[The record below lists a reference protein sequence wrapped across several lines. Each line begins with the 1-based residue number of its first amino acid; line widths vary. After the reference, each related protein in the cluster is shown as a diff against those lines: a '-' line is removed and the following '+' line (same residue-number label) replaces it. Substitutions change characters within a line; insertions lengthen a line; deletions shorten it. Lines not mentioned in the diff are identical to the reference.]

1 MMRADVASLRNEYA
15 KMELDEKSCDASP
28 FIQFENW
35 FDEAVM
41 TELLEPNALVLS
53 TATPEGVPSQRTVL
67 LKGFDDVGFT
77 FYTNYQSR
85 KAKEIASNPSVNV
98 LFPWYALERQII
110 ITGSV
115 QKVSRDISEKYFHS
129 RPRGSQ
135 LGAYVSNQS
144 EELTD
149 RTVLEEKLAVVEKEF
164 EGKEIPLPEDW
175 GGYQIIPNRFEFWQ
189 GRKSRLHDRIQYQL
203 ENGVWT
209 ISRLAP

>member
-1 MMRADVASLRNEYA
+1 MRADIASLRNEYA
-15 KMELDEKSCDASP
+15 KMELDENSCDINP
-28 FIQFENW
+28 FKQFEKW
-35 FDEAVM
+35 FDEAVK
-41 TELLEPNALVLS
+41 TELLEPNAMVLS
-53 TATPEGVPSQRTVL
+53 TATLDGVSSQRTVL
-67 LKGFDDVGFT
+67 LKGFDEEGFS
-77 FYTNYQSR
+77 FYTNYDSR
-85 KAKEIASNPSVNV
+85 KGKEIASNKHVST

-115 QKVSRDISEKYFHS
+115 QKTSREASNSYFHS

-144 EELTD
+144 EELMD
-149 RTVLEEKLAVVEKEF
+149 RTVLEKKMVDVEKQF
-164 EGKEIPLPEDW
+164 EDAEIPLPENW

-209 ISRLAP
+209 ISRLSP

>member
-1 MMRADVASLRNEYA
+1 MRADIASLRNEYA
-15 KMELDEKSCDASP
+15 KMELDENSCDANP
-28 FIQFENW
+28 FKQFEKW
-35 FDEAVM
+35 FDEAVK
-41 TELLEPNALVLS
+41 TELLEPNAMVLS
-53 TATPEGVPSQRTVL
+53 TATLNGVSSQRTVL
-67 LKGFDDVGFT
+67 LKGFDEEGFS
-77 FYTNYQSR
+77 FYTNYNSR
-85 KAKEIASNPSVNV
+85 KGKEIASNNYVST

-115 QKVSRDISEKYFHS
+115 QKTSREASNSYFHS

-144 EELTD
+144 EELMD
-149 RTVLEEKLAVVEKEF
+149 RTVLEKKMVDVEKQF
-164 EGKEIPLPEDW
+164 EDAEIPLPENW

-209 ISRLAP
+209 ISRLSP